1 MIDLSLRIGEELV
14 SNAKFVDYNDKAV
27 AVLDSV
33 SKEDA
38 VIVKRG
44 RDVVGILDKRA
55 VGREMHGT
63 TISKTAIVGK
73 MARKTPVLSEESTI
87 IEAIRYMQTARCK
100 ALPYSKGGKITGLVK
115 RTTLLKALLSTKA
128 LRGMKVG
135 DTMTSNF
142 LSIHQSRSISEATA
156 MMAKKKVNRLV
167 TLTENGLPTVIT
179 LHDIAFSGRKPS
191 DRKPQR
197 MTKRISPNDAAVV
210 ELANENPIYISKE
223 GSLEDAVRSFVMN
236 NVSSLIVKDNKD
248 VAGIIT
254 VYDVFESLIMADQ
267 NPTKLLITGID
278 EETEDYKD
286 TLEEYAA
293 RFVDRIGKINK
304 IKLDYL
310 VIRFK
315 RIKDKKYEVYARA
328 AVPKRGT
335 MYVHMSGFYLERT
348 VNSALAKLKEM
359 VMKNKEKMVVKNER
373 PELEDEE

>member
-1 MIDLSLRIGEELV
+1 MIDLSLKIGEELV
-14 SNAKFVDYNDKAV
+14 SNSKFVDYNDKIV
-27 AVLDSV
+27 AVLDTV

-38 VIVKRG
+38 VIVRRG
-44 RDVVGILDKRA
+44 TAVVGILDRRSI
-55 VGREMHGT
+55 GREMHGIS
-63 TISKTAIVGK
+63 ISKSAIAGK
-73 MARKTPVLSEESTI
+73 MARKIPILSDESTI
-87 IEAIRYMQTARCK
+87 MDAIRYMQTARCK
-100 ALPYSKGGKITGLVK
+100 ALPYMKDGKVKGLVK

-156 MMAKKKVNRLV
+156 MMSKKKVNRLV

-179 LHDIAFSGRKPS
+179 LHDITFSGRKPS

-223 GSLEDAVRSFVMN
+223 RSLEDVVRDFVTN
-236 NVSSLIVKDNKD
+236 NISSLLVKDRNE
-248 VAGIIT
+248 VVGIIT

-267 NPTKLLITGID
+267 KPTRLFITGFD
-278 EETEDYKD
+278 KETEENKG
-286 TLEEYAA
+286 TAEEYAA
-293 RFVDRIGKINK
+293 RFVDKVAKINK

-315 RIKDKKYEVYARA
+315 RIKDKKYEVYVRA

-335 MYVHMSGFYLERT
+335 MYVHISGFYLERT
-348 VNSALAKLKEM
+348 VNSALKKLEEM
-359 VMKNKEKMVVKNER
+359 VMKSKEKMVVKNER
-373 PELEDEE
+373 PELEEEE